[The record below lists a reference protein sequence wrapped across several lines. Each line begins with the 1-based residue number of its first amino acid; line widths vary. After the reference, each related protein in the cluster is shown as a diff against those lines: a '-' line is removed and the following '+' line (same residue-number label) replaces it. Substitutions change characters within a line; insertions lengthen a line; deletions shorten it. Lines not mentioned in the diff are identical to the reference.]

1 MPYSQVDPQFEFY
14 LRDNPGL
21 SYADD
26 SSPWL
31 TRRVTRTFEKW
42 LGRERLEAHYHAL
55 KNNHTSSQDFFR
67 QALEISGVDLEC
79 DMSSLSKIPQNH
91 PVIFIANH
99 PFGVI
104 DGLILCNIALRL
116 NDNFRVVINSLLCQ
130 DRDLASHFLPIDFSG
145 SKEASRRNIR
155 AKQLANE
162 ALSAGIPLILFPSGM
177 VSTANR
183 FGFGKVHD
191 APWTTFV
198 AKLVGT
204 QKPVV
209 VPVFFHGRNSRPF
222 HIASHIAEPLRMAM
236 LLRESLQRFNTRVKL
251 TIGDP
256 IFPVDYEHIASR
268 QKLTEH
274 LYGQVQA
281 LARPASDHACH

>member
-79 DMSSLSKIPQNH
+79 DMSPLSKIPQNH

-162 ALSAGIPLILFPSGM
+162 ALSAGIPLILFPSAWSRRPI
-177 VSTANR
+177 VLA
-183 FGFGKVHD
+183 
-191 APWTTFV
+191 
-198 AKLVGT
+198 L
-204 QKPVV
+204 
-209 VPVFFHGRNSRPF
+209 GRCTMRRGPPLLPNS
-222 HIASHIAEPLRMAM
+222 
-236 LLRESLQRFNTRVKL
+236 
-251 TIGDP
+251 
-256 IFPVDYEHIASR
+256 
-268 QKLTEH
+268 
-274 LYGQVQA
+274 
-281 LARPASDHACH
+281 LARRNRWWCRSFSMDATAVRFILRLTLPSRYEWPCYSGNRYKDLTHV